1 MFSFHAGVLGR
12 EAMVMAPLPT
22 GDSAVSPCFYSCPA
36 FLHRHFQ
43 PQLPPSHPLD
53 LSLHSQQQPL
63 TWDCS
68 TILKFQLQ
76 AAAPS
81 RKSTSL
87 SGVCMA
93 AARTVWFSFHLS
105 CHRTAISLSAL
116 NVSPLTQ
123 TIAPMWGSDP
133 CFSPPPAKGGSSPT
147 NTPVFPLVPL
157 SSRVLRGSLYS
168 FPLVRY
174 SCQLSAGILH
184 ELLCLKVYS
193 WCSHGERWLS
203 TSTYSSAILFSPIY
217 FWSTVKVTIFPC
229 VHLC

>member
-1 MFSFHAGVLGR
+1 
-12 EAMVMAPLPT
+12 MAPPPT

-43 PQLPPSHPLD
+43 PQPPPSHPLD
-53 LSLHSQQQPL
+53 LFLHSQQQPL

-133 CFSPPPAKGGSSPT
+133 CFSPPPAKGGSGPT
-147 NTPVFPLVPL
+147 NTPVFPQFLCPLEFCVGPYILFHWSGTPVSFQLVFCMNF
-157 SSRVLRGSLYS
+157 RVWRCILDVAVERDGSLRPPTPLPSYS
-168 FPLVRY
+168 HQFIFDQQLKWLFFHVCICAK
-174 SCQLSAGILH
+174 SLQLSDFL
-184 ELLCLKVYS
+184 
-193 WCSHGERWLS
+193 WL
-203 TSTYSSAILFSPIY
+203 YGL
-217 FWSTVKVTIFPC
+217 
-229 VHLC
+229 